1 MTTLDLDRLEALAD
15 AATPGPWEV
24 NSQTAWS
31 EVGDYT
37 VYGIKDVDDATM
49 TYDDAPAFAHTMGME
64 QADAEFIAETGPNVV
79 KELIRQL
86 REAQEERDKATRAVQ
101 TYSRVIEQQCT
112 DVLNATGA
120 HHLIQEDGDGDWM
133 GVWEIMHELCQKGK
147 AANG

>member
-1 MTTLDLDRLEALAD
+1 MTALDLDRLEALAD
-15 AATPGPWEV
+15 ATNRDLPWWGPNTLMNGRPRLTE
-24 NSQTAWS
+24 
-31 EVGDYT
+31 
-37 VYGIKDVDDATM
+37 
-49 TYDDAPAFAHTMGME
+49 
-64 QADAEFIAETGPNVV
+64 ADAVFIAETGPDVV

-86 REAQEERDKATRAVQ
+86 REAREERDKAARAVQ
-101 TYSRVIEQQCT
+101 TYSHVIEQQCT